1 MTVLAAYATSTLSVV
16 KSTTSTGY
24 GAAGDTIP
32 YKYVVKNTGTTTE
45 SSIGVTD
52 NKVATVSCPGGSLV
66 PGASKTCTGTYT
78 VTQADVDAGSVTNS
92 AEGTGTNPQS
102 VAVTSLPSSVT
113 VDASLATSK
122 MTLTKST
129 TSTGYGAAGDILSF
143 KYVVK
148 NTGTTTLSN
157 VGVNDNKIASVSC
170 PSSTLAPGASETC
183 TGTYTVTQANVD
195 SGSVTNTASG
205 HATNP
210 QSVAVTS
217 ATSSVTVEAS
227 LATSKASLVESTST
241 ANYHAAGNLIHYS
254 FNVTNTGTTT
264 LKSAHDHR
272 QQGGRIQLPRRLVRP
287 GGLGDMHR

>member
-1 MTVLAAYATSTLSVV
+1 M
-16 KSTTSTGY
+16 
-24 GAAGDTIP
+24 
-32 YKYVVKNTGTTTE
+32 
-45 SSIGVTD
+45 
-52 NKVATVSCPGGSLV
+52 
-66 PGASKTCTGTYT
+66 
-78 VTQADVDAGSVTNS
+78 
-92 AEGTGTNPQS
+92 
-102 VAVTSLPSSVT
+102 T

-129 TSTGYGAAGDILSF
+129 TSTGYGAAGDVLSF

-241 ANYHAAGNLIHYS
+241 ANYHAAGNVIHYS
-254 FNVTNTGTTT
+254 FKVTNTGTTT
-264 LKSAHDHR
+264 LKGAHVTDNKA
-272 QQGGRIQLPRRLVRP
+272 GGFSCPAGSFAP
-287 GGLGDMHR
+287 GASVTCTG